1 MTTSSS
7 TTELDAVIVGA
18 GFSGLYMLHKLRGL
32 GLRARVFE
40 AGDGVGGTWFWN
52 RYPGA
57 RCDVESMEYS
67 FKFDEALQQE
77 WVWSERYSEQP
88 EIMRYLNHVADRFD
102 LRRDI
107 AFETRVTRAHFDDRA
122 GRWRVETDRGD
133 RVSATFCIMATGCL
147 SSTNTPKF
155 PGLDSFAGRV
165 FHTGQW
171 PHEPVDF
178 TGRRVGIIG
187 TGSSAIQ
194 AIPIVAKQ
202 ARHLFVFQRTAN
214 FSVPARNGPLD
225 PETQTQIKARYG
237 ELRRLGSQ
245 MPFGFDV
252 QFNDKSALEVSP
264 AERQAEFERRWTHG
278 GLPFLGCYSD
288 LLFSKE
294 ANETAA
300 EFIRGKI
307 REIVKDPE
315 VAALLTPTANDV
327 VGCKRLCSDTGY
339 FETFNR
345 PNVTLV
351 DVRSAP
357 IEAITPKGLRTAK
370 REYAFD
376 DLILAT
382 GFDAMTGSLVRIDI
396 RGVGGAT
403 LVERWAEGPRTYL
416 GLSTVGFPNFFMM
429 TGPGSPSV
437 LSNMV
442 VSIEQHAEW
451 ITECIAHLRARG
463 LSRIEAT
470 PEAQAAWVAHVN
482 EVADSTLYPS
492 CNSWYL
498 GSNVP
503 GKPRVFMPYL
513 GFPAYVEKC
522 IQVAAHGY
530 EGFRLG

>member
-1 MTTSSS
+1 MTTPESP
-7 TTELDAVIVGA
+7 ERLDAVIVGA

-32 GLRARVFE
+32 GLRARIFE
-40 AGDGVGGTWFWN
+40 AGNGVGGTWFWN

-88 EIMRYLNHVADRFD
+88 EILRYLNHVADRFD

-107 AFETRVTRAHFDDRA
+107 TFETRVTQAHLDERA
-122 GRWRVETDRGD
+122 GRWNVETDRGQHL
-133 RVSATFCIMATGCL
+133 SAQYCIMATGCL

-155 PGLDSFAGRV
+155 AGLESFAGRT
-165 FHTGQW
+165 FHTGKW
-171 PHEPVDF
+171 PQEPVDF
-178 TGRRVGIIG
+178 SGRRVGIIG

-202 ARHLFVFQRTAN
+202 ARHLFVFQRTPN
-214 FSVPARNGPLD
+214 FSVPAQNGPLD
-225 PETQTQIKARYG
+225 PETQSRVKAHYG

-252 QFNDKSALEVSP
+252 QFNDKSAIAATPE
-264 AERQAEFERRWTHG
+264 EREAEFERRWKHG

-288 LLFSKE
+288 LLYDKA
-294 ANETAA
+294 ANELAA
-300 EFIRGKI
+300 EFIRKKI
-307 REIVKDPE
+307 REIVKNPQ
-315 VAALLTPTANDV
+315 VAALLTPDSV

-345 PNVTLV
+345 DNVTLV

-357 IEAITPKGLRTAK
+357 IETILPTGLRTAK
-370 REYAFD
+370 QAYEFD

-382 GFDAMTGSLVRIDI
+382 GFDAMTGSLVRVDF

-403 LVERWAEGPRTYL
+403 LSERWAEGPKTYL
-416 GLSTVGFPNFFMM
+416 GLTTVDFPNLFMM

-451 ITECIAHLRARG
+451 ISDCIAHLRARG

-470 PEAQAAWVAHVN
+470 PEAQRAWVAHVN
-482 EVADSTLYPS
+482 EVADSTLYPQ

-522 IQVAAHGY
+522 NQVVAQGY
-530 EGFRLG
+530 EGFRLD

>member
-1 MTTSSS
+1 MTTPAASQS
-7 TTELDAVIVGA
+7 LDAVIVGA

-40 AGDGVGGTWFWN
+40 AGSGVGGTWFWN

-67 FKFDEALQQE
+67 FKFDDKLQQE

-88 EIMRYLNHVADRFD
+88 EILRYLNHVADRFD

-107 AFETRVTRAHFDDRA
+107 AFETRVAKAHFDEPS
-122 GRWRVETDRGD
+122 GRWNVETDRGD
-133 RVSATFCIMATGCL
+133 RVSAQYCIMATGCL

-155 PGLDSFAGRV
+155 PGLDSFEGRV
-165 FHTGQW
+165 FHTGKW

-178 TGRRVGIIG
+178 TGRRVGIVG

-194 AIPIVAKQ
+194 TIPIVAKQ
-202 ARHLFVFQRTAN
+202 ARHLFVFQRTPN
-214 FSVPARNGPLD
+214 FSVPAQNGPLD
-225 PETQTQIKARYG
+225 PEVQAQIKARYG

-252 QFNDKSALEVSP
+252 QYNEKSALDETP
-264 AERQAEFERRWTHG
+264 EELEAEFERRWRHG

-288 LLFSKE
+288 LLYDRA
-294 ANETAA
+294 ANELAA

-315 VAALLTPTANDV
+315 VAALLTPDSV

-345 PNVTLV
+345 DNVTLV
-351 DVRSAP
+351 DARSKP
-357 IEAITPKGLRTAK
+357 IEQILPTGLRTAK
-370 REYAFD
+370 QSYEFD

-382 GFDAMTGSLVRIDI
+382 GFDAMTGTLVRIDI
-396 RGVGGAT
+396 RGVGGVT
-403 LVERWAEGPRTYL
+403 LAERWAEGPCTYL
-416 GLSTVGFPNFFMM
+416 GLTTVGFPNLFMM

-451 ITECIAHLRARG
+451 IAECVANLRARK

-470 PEAQAAWVAHVN
+470 QAAQDAWVAHVN
-482 EVADSTLYPS
+482 EVADSTLYPQ

-522 IQVAAHGY
+522 KEVVSRGY
-530 EGFRLG
+530 EGFRLA